1 MYQTLAIAAVTAILK
16 YLLENGLV
24 DHSITTALGGDT
36 TISALPPDRIANNSG
51 EKNQLNLFLYEVR
64 SKGLYAASRHAASA
78 DAPQVNTPPRSLEF
92 RYLLTAY
99 GEDDLQ
105 AEILLGYGFELF
117 HRTPAVDA
125 ATIRKILKAVSTQSG
140 GHLLSPSRAV
150 MSDPRLAE
158 SLAGIKIRPQAVET
172 EDMVNLW
179 SAFQVSYRLSMI
191 FQVSLEITEEAQIT
205 EKGR

>member
-1 MYQTLAIAAVTAILK
+1 MNQTLALAAVTAVLK

-36 TISALPPDRIANNSG
+36 TISALPPDRIANSSA
-51 EKNQLNLFLYEVR
+51 EKNRLNLFLYEVR
-64 SKGLYAASRHAASA
+64 SKGLYAASRHAAGEGA
-78 DAPQVNTPPRSLEF
+78 APVNTPPRSLEL
-92 RYLLTAY
+92 RYVLTAY

-105 AEILLGYGFELF
+105 TEILLGYGFELF
-117 HRTPAVDA
+117 HCNPILDAPA
-125 ATIRKILKAVSTQSG
+125 IRRILKAVSTQSG
-140 GHLLSPSRAV
+140 GHLIPPSRAV

-158 SLAGIKIRPQAVET
+158 SLTAIKIRPQAVET

-191 FQVSLEITEEAQIT
+191 FQVSVEITEEPSSG